1 MSTPSSTSSSRSASP
16 DLQPESMQIFVK
28 NLSGDKQVPD
38 QNPAIPIT
46 VPSNTTVSN
55 LTHLVSLRTS
65 TPTDSLRLVHAG
77 RHLSPSSTLLSNN
90 ITRDSTVH
98 VAASVRGGMPPRK
111 RITCTLKDCKDK
123 ALPIVGDCGF
133 CNKNFCGK
141 HRLLEDHK
149 CDGLESVSFPSC
161 DSAVDEVGPESGR
174 IEWWQ
179 MGLGDV
185 ISDIMA
191 DDNTCRKESHER
203 NAAQLNAER
212 TQVIRGI

>member
-28 NLSGDKQVPD
+28 NLSGDSTYLYELSFHPQGQVPD
-38 QNPAIPIT
+38 QNLAIPIT

-55 LTHLVSLRTS
+55 LTHLLSLRTS
-65 TPTDSLRLVHAG
+65 TPTNSLRLVHAG

-111 RITCTLKDCKDK
+111 RIACTLKDCKER

-133 CNKNFCGK
+133 CSKKFCGK

-161 DSAVDEVGPESGR
+161 DYAVDEFGLESGR

-191 DDNTCRKESHER
+191 NDETVC
-203 NAAQLNAER
+203 
-212 TQVIRGI
+212 

>member
-28 NLSGDKQVPD
+28 NLSGDT
-38 QNPAIPIT
+38 IPIT

-98 VAASVRGGMPPRK
+98 IAASVRGGMPPRK

-149 CDGLESVSFPSC
+149 CDGLES
-161 DSAVDEVGPESGR
+161 
-174 IEWWQ
+174 
-179 MGLGDV
+179 
-185 ISDIMA
+185 
-191 DDNTCRKESHER
+191 CRKESHER